1 MTPNSKQRLLHRRV
15 SCARRCLLLTFD
27 WRRAMPDKPPA
38 DRTVTAPS
46 DAAPRTSELR
56 STDALAKHIGALLQR
71 RPWFQLPR
79 FLAYAKL
86 VEIRNELREKNL
98 HDTEEPPF
106 EKQAG
111 PPPADL
117 DPAIREA
124 RTTDGT
130 SNDLQY
136 PRMGAVGCRF
146 GRNVPLQHTVPDTA
160 NLLVPNPRT
169 VSRELM
175 TREQFQPAT
184 ILNLLAAAWIQFM
197 VHDWFV
203 HERSKTDFIDVP
215 TQPGDDFGALR
226 VPRSVPEPAP
236 AGSTRPPAYANLN
249 SHWWDASQIY
259 GCDRE
264 MAAKLRTQSNGKLR
278 IEPTGL
284 LPVDPDTGLHFSGFS
299 DNWWIG
305 LAMLHTLF
313 TLEHNYI
320 CDLLA
325 HQNPRW
331 TDEQIFRKAKLI
343 NSALMA
349 KIHTI
354 EWTPAILPNSII
366 ATAMNVNWSGLAGDD
381 LQDAL
386 AFLDDKELL
395 GGIIGS
401 RADHHTAPYSLTEE
415 FVSVYRMHPLIP
427 DDFAFHSAV
436 TGGLL
441 EKRELPELSGR
452 KTPAI
457 AERMTMADLFY
468 SFGTCHPGAV
478 TLHNY
483 PRHLQNLTR
492 DDGEHLDLAAVDIL
506 RDRER
511 GVPRYNQFRRLL
523 HKDPVKS
530 FDELTD
536 NPVWREE
543 IRKVYNNDLEKV
555 DLMTGLYAEPLP
567 TGFGFS
573 ETAFRIF
580 VLMASRRLKSDRF
593 FTDDFRPEVYTDFG
607 IDYVRRNSM
616 LNVVKRHYPQLGRS
630 LEGVKNA
637 FAPWKQVD
645 GPEAP

>member
-1 MTPNSKQRLLHRRV
+1 
-15 SCARRCLLLTFD
+15 
-27 WRRAMPDKPPA
+27 MPDKPPA

-46 DAAPRTSELR
+46 DAAPRTAEAR
-56 STDALAKHIGALLQR
+56 SIDALIKHIGGLLQR
-71 RPWFQLPR
+71 RPWYQLPR

-98 HDTEEPPF
+98 HDTEEPPL
-106 EKQAG
+106 EKQAV
-111 PPPADL
+111 PPAADL

-184 ILNLLAAAWIQFM
+184 ILNLLAASWIQFM

-203 HERSKTDFIDVP
+203 HKRSKTEFIDVP
-215 TQPGDDFGALR
+215 TGPGDDFGALR

-249 SHWWDASQIY
+249 SHWWDASQVY

-264 MAAKLRTQSNGKLR
+264 MAAKLRTQANGKLR

-284 LPVDPDTGLHFSGFS
+284 LPVDPDTGVHFSGFT

-325 HQNPRW
+325 HHNPRW
-331 TDEQIFRKAKLI
+331 TDEQLFRKAKLI

-354 EWTPAILPNSII
+354 EWTPAIVPNPII
-366 ATAMNVNWSGLAGDD
+366 ATAMNVNWSGLAGED

-395 GGIIGS
+395 GGIVGS
-401 RADHHTAPYSLTEE
+401 SADHHTAPYSLTEE

-427 DDFAFHSAV
+427 GRLRLPLRGHGRPA
-436 TGGLL
+436 
-441 EKRELPELSGR
+441 RE
-452 KTPAI
+452 A
-457 AERMTMADLFY
+457 
-468 SFGTCHPGAV
+468 
-478 TLHNY
+478 
-483 PRHLQNLTR
+483 
-492 DDGEHLDLAAVDIL
+492 
-506 RDRER
+506 
-511 GVPRYNQFRRLL
+511 
-523 HKDPVKS
+523 
-530 FDELTD
+530 
-536 NPVWREE
+536 
-543 IRKVYNNDLEKV
+543 
-555 DLMTGLYAEPLP
+555 
-567 TGFGFS
+567 
-573 ETAFRIF
+573 
-580 VLMASRRLKSDRF
+580 
-593 FTDDFRPEVYTDFG
+593 
-607 IDYVRRNSM
+607 
-616 LNVVKRHYPQLGRS
+616 
-630 LEGVKNA
+630 
-637 FAPWKQVD
+637 
-645 GPEAP
+645 

>member
-1 MTPNSKQRLLHRRV
+1 M
-15 SCARRCLLLTFD
+15 
-27 WRRAMPDKPPA
+27 
-38 DRTVTAPS
+38 
-46 DAAPRTSELR
+46 
-56 STDALAKHIGALLQR
+56 
-71 RPWFQLPR
+71 
-79 FLAYAKL
+79 
-86 VEIRNELREKNL
+86 
-98 HDTEEPPF
+98 
-106 EKQAG
+106 
-111 PPPADL
+111 
-117 DPAIREA
+117 
-124 RTTDGT
+124 
-130 SNDLQY
+130 
-136 PRMGAVGCRF
+136 
-146 GRNVPLQHTVPDTA
+146 PDTA

-203 HERSKTDFIDVP
+203 HERSKTEFIDVP

-226 VPRSVPEPAP
+226 VPRSVPESAP

-284 LPVDPDTGLHFSGFS
+284 LPVDPKTGVHFSGFT

-320 CDLLA
+320 ADLLA

-331 TDEQIFRKAKLI
+331 TDEQLFRKAKLI

-354 EWTPAILPNSII
+354 EWTPAIVPNPII
-366 ATAMNVNWSGLAGDD
+366 ATAMNVNWSGLAGED

-395 GGIIGS
+395 GGIVGS
-401 RADHHTAPYSLTEE
+401 HADHHTAPYSLTEE

-427 DDFAFHSAV
+427 DEYAFHSAV
-436 TGGLL
+436 TGRLL

-452 KTPAI
+452 NTPAI
-457 AERMTMADLFY
+457 AEHLTMADLFY

-536 NPVWREE
+536 NPAWRKQLRDVYTERSREGRPDDGALCRAAAARLRVQRDGIPHLHPDGLAPAEERSLLHRRLPPGGLHRARHRLRPQELDAARGEASLPAARTRARRREE
-543 IRKVYNNDLEKV
+543 RVRAVETDRRPGGGLVTRRAPLARKSGNR
-555 DLMTGLYAEPLP
+555 
-567 TGFGFS
+567 
-573 ETAFRIF
+573 RI
-580 VLMASRRLKSDRF
+580 A
-593 FTDDFRPEVYTDFG
+593 T
-607 IDYVRRNSM
+607 
-616 LNVVKRHYPQLGRS
+616 H
-630 LEGVKNA
+630 
-637 FAPWKQVD
+637 FA
-645 GPEAP
+645 APHHR